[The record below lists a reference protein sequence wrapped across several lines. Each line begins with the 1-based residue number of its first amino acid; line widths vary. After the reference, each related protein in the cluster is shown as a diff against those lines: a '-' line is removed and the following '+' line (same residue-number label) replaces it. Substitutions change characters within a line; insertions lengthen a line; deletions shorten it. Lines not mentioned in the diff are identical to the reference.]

1 MPNSLFNPE
10 GNIPHF
16 YERGLV
22 PVMFSE
28 PAARM
33 ARLLAAHRP
42 QNLLETAAGTG
53 IATRAVLELGQPVAN
68 YTVTDFNQAALDI
81 ARETI
86 GTARGLRFQTADA
99 MDLPFPTGHFD
110 MLLCQFGIML
120 FPDKEKAYLEARR
133 VLGLGG
139 HFLFS
144 VWDAHARNPFAA
156 VLTREIERFFET
168 DSPRFFD
175 TPYGYNSID
184 VIRAALQENGF
195 GDIHAHVVRARVAI
209 GDPQRFAEGFVFG
222 TQFREQIKARGADAR
237 ALRDRIANAFDKE
250 LKGET
255 ALQYILLEATAI

>member
-16 YERGLV
+16 YEQGLV
-22 PVMFSE
+22 PVIFSE

-33 ARLLAAHRP
+33 ARLVAAHRP

-53 IATRAVLELGQPVAN
+53 IATRAMLELGQPVAN

-81 ARETI
+81 AREKT
-86 GTARGLRFQTADA
+86 GTGTGLSYQTADA

-110 MLLCQFGIML
+110 TLLCQFGIML
-120 FPDKEKAYLEARR
+120 FPDKQKAYQEARR
-133 VLGLGG
+133 VLSLGG

-168 DSPRFFD
+168 DIPRFFD

-184 VIRAALQENGF
+184 TIRTALQDNGF
-195 GDIHAHVVRARVAI
+195 GDIRAHVVRARVSI
-209 GDPQRFAEGFVFG
+209 DDPRRFAEGFVFG
-222 TQFREQIKARGADAR
+222 TQFREQIKARGADAT
-237 ALRDRIANAFDKE
+237 ALRDRIADAFVKE
-250 LKGET
+250 LNGET